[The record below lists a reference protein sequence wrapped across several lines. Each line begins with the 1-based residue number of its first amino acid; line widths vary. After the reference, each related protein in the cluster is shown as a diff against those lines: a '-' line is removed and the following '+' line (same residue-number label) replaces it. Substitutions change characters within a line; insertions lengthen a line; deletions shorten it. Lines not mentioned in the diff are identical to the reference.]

1 MMKKLT
7 LVLTALS
14 FYAFSFAQSDTLTR
28 IGAPAPAVKR
38 DWSKMNLSNRA
49 NDHLVIQLGYVGWAA
64 KPDSIK
70 TKGLPRSL
78 SVYFMLDF
86 PFKTDPRF
94 SVGIGA
100 GISGSSIGFDKT
112 IVQIAGNSTK
122 LNFKNVSD
130 TSQFKKFKL
139 TTVYAEVPVEL
150 RYTVH
155 PEHNAK
161 SWKFVVGAKIGTMLN
176 AHTKGKTLQT
186 KTGTTL
192 NAYTLKESSK
202 RYFNGTRLSGTARI
216 GYGIFSVFGTYQINQ
231 FIKEGLGPN
240 VHPYSVGLC
249 ISGL

>member
-7 LVLTALS
+7 LFLTALS
-14 FYAFSFAQSDTLTR
+14 FYGFSFAQSDSLKPM
-28 IGAPAPAVKR
+28 GAAAPVAKR
-38 DWSKMNLSNRA
+38 DWSKINLANRA
-49 NDHLVIQLGYVGWAA
+49 NDHLMIQLGYVGWAA

-94 SVGIGA
+94 SVALGV

-112 IVQIAGNSTK
+112 NVEVAGTSTK
-122 LNFKNVSD
+122 LNFRNVAD
-130 TSQFKKFKL
+130 TNYFKKFRL
-139 TTVYAEVPVEL
+139 ATVYAEVPIEL
-150 RYTVH
+150 RYTVN

-161 SWKFVVGAKIGTMLN
+161 SWKFALGTKIGTMIN
-176 AHTKGKTLQT
+176 AHTKGKTLLS
-186 KTGTTL
+186 KTGGTI
-192 NAYTLKESSK
+192 NAFTQKESSK

-216 GYGIFSVFGTYQINQ
+216 GYGVLSLFGTYQINQ